1 MKERQG
7 SYLKGKNSHIA
18 ERKNGGAPQSEAG
31 SAQVLLTQCLC
42 QGRRACSSLVS
53 HLDHI

>member
-42 QGRRACSSLVS
+42 QGMRACSSLVS